1 MIPPR
6 PAGYMSSR
14 ELFKKRTGLAFDP
27 LAAAESAADF
37 PLQFLFHPERASRMV
52 EYEARNGGLGL
63 EEMISQVLD
72 KTFKTAKNQGLNR
85 KVQFQT
91 EQIVLTHLL
100 ALSVN
105 ESANYQAKA
114 VCGKAIKDLKA
125 YLEEAKKTVKES
137 DYQAHVDYTLERMKN
152 PSAAKV
158 AVHKELPP
166 GAPIGCE
173 D

>member
-1 MIPPR
+1 
-6 PAGYMSSR
+6 MSSR

-37 PLQFLFHPERASRMV
+37 PLQFLFHPERASRMI

-63 EEMISQVLD
+63 EEMITQVLD

-91 EQIVLTHLL
+91 EQIVLTHLM
-100 ALSVN
+100 ALSTN
-105 ESANYQAKA
+105 EAANYQVKA
-114 VCGKAIKDLKA
+114 VCEKALRELKA
-125 YLEEAKKTVKES
+125 YLEETKKTAKEA
-137 DYQAHVDYTLERMKN
+137 DYQAHLDYALERMKN

-158 AVHKELPP
+158 AVHKELAP

-173 D
+173 EE